1 MKLMPL
7 VSAPLVL
14 LFGDELCDRE
24 LEEVGHPAVLFDEL
38 RVLKGSFDR
47 SPLSRIESKHVCPSL
62 AGWANDIIIPRE
74 GRERWLFPQIVS
86 LPPP

>member
-47 SPLSRIESKHVCPSL
+47 SPLSR
-62 AGWANDIIIPRE
+62 E